1 MLDHAVDDV
10 KCIVWINKCVGRK
23 DVPAGYELGALGG
36 NTRCGSQNAN
46 GASELDN
53 EWVKDSA

>member
-1 MLDHAVDDV
+1 MLGHAVDDV

-23 DVPAGYELGALGG
+23 DVSAGVKRERQAG
-36 NTRCGSQNAN
+36 TRVGGSQNAN

>member
-23 DVPAGYELGALGG
+23 GVLAGVKQERQAG
-36 NTRCGSQNAN
+36 TRVGESQR
-46 GASELDN
+46 DN
-53 EWVKDSA
+53 EPVKDSA

>member
-1 MLDHAVDDV
+1 MLGHAVDDV

-23 DVPAGYELGALGG
+23 GVLAAGKRDREAGTCVG
-36 NTRCGSQNAN
+36 GSQNAN
-46 GASELDN
+46 GARELDN